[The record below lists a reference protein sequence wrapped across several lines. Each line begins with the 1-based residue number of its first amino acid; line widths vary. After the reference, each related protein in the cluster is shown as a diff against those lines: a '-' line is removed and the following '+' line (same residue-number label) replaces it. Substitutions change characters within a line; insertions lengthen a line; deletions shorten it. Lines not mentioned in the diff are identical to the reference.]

1 MDSDDVGCNGVVAV
15 AVAVKRKFVSYL
27 PFSIGH
33 KSEMNTK
40 FETIFLFV
48 HCFVVVVVLM
58 AFLFGVN
65 GWHIITV
72 VSYGFHRIFFPSKLT
87 IIENLE

>member
-48 HCFVVVVVLM
+48 HCFVVVVVVDGFSVWCEWM
-58 AFLFGVN
+58 AHHNSGVLR
-65 GWHIITV
+65 
-72 VSYGFHRIFFPSKLT
+72 VSQDFPPLKVD
-87 IIENLE
+87 NY